1 MKENIS
7 NYENMDDD
15 YGQFY
20 NLDDYD
26 CENPRQKI
34 TKRESRQEMYND
46 VNKNSGNN
54 KSDKGNNDFDDD
66 HYVNDDHDD
75 DYRKREKLT
84 LFEKTMYTLTV
95 MLIFVVIIKFV

>member
-7 NYENMDDD
+7 NCENMDDD

-34 TKRESRQEMYND
+34 TKRESKPEMYND
-46 VNKNSGNN
+46 VKKNGVNI
-54 KSDKGNNDFDDD
+54 KPEQENNDIDDD
-66 HYVNDDHDD
+66 HYDNDDHDD
-75 DYRKREKLT
+75 DDHKREKFT
-84 LFEKTMYTLTV
+84 FFEKSMYTLTV
-95 MLIFVVIIKFV
+95 ILIFVVFIKFG